1 MFNIRDN
8 NLIYTDANKTT
19 ITQKHKSFNER
30 KGLQMST
37 LNSQFYSMKNKYMVA
52 ALSRGIQDL

>member
-52 ALSRGIQDL
+52 APLRGIQDL